1 MDFSRDTRYI
11 ELCLFG
17 IPSSEHL
24 SGDAIYVYFHR
35 PPAVGL
41 FPPGDLAEVVS
52 ARGFHTP
59 NMGVVTRYSCEV
71 RSQSD
76 YGLLLSKLALMNE
89 AGLAVSQHLM
99 DAVGLVDKIADLI
112 VNIKPLLEDPTRNS
126 QLVNIIRELSSLF
139 CQNKQ
144 A

>member
-41 FPPGDLAEVVS
+41 FPHGDLAEVVS
-52 ARGFHTP
+52 AKGFHTP
-59 NMGVVTRYSCEV
+59 NMGVVTSYRCEV
-71 RSQSD
+71 KSQSD
-76 YGLLLSKLALMNE
+76 YGLLLSKLALMND